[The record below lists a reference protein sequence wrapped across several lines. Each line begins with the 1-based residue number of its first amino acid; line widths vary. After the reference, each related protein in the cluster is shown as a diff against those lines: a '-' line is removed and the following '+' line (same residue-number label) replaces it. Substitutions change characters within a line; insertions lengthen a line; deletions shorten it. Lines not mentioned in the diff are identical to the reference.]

1 MELLEKDLKNK
12 IKELNKIM
20 NGEDEQNEYQ
30 IASKIDKPHQR
41 IFFGAP
47 GTGKSYNLN
56 VEAKEYFGSNYE
68 RVTFHPNYMYGN
80 FVGAFKPFPKVLKD
94 KDENPLKDEYGNVK
108 ESITYKYVPGP
119 LMRILV
125 KALINRETNY
135 LILIEEINRAN
146 VAAVFGDFFQLL
158 DRDANG
164 DSEYPITTSEEVRLH
179 LSMELLKENIDDD
192 TRNYIY
198 DKIGNEYERLV
209 LPSNLYIWSTMN
221 SADQGVMP
229 MDTAFK
235 RRWEFVYIGIDDV
248 LEDSKIASE
257 FENYKFEI
265 SSESTGNW
273 NDFRNE
279 INDRLSSLG
288 VPEDKLLGPYFISRS
303 ILESGNVEKI
313 TETIKDKVLM
323 YLYEDAGKPHR
334 NNLFVAEKSGT
345 DRKSVV

>member
-1 MELLEKDLKNK
+1 
-12 IKELNKIM
+12 
-20 NGEDEQNEYQ
+20 
-30 IASKIDKPHQR
+30 
-41 IFFGAP
+41 
-47 GTGKSYNLN
+47 
-56 VEAKEYFGSNYE
+56 
-68 RVTFHPNYMYGN
+68 
-80 FVGAFKPFPKVLKD
+80 
-94 KDENPLKDEYGNVK
+94 
-108 ESITYKYVPGP
+108 
-119 LMRILV
+119 
-125 KALINRETNY
+125 
-135 LILIEEINRAN
+135 
-146 VAAVFGDFFQLL
+146 
-158 DRDANG
+158 
-164 DSEYPITTSEEVRLH
+164 
-179 LSMELLKENIDDD
+179 D

-248 LEDSKIASE
+248 LEDPKIASE

-265 SSESTGNW
+265 TSESTANW

-313 TETIKDKVLM
+313 TETIKNKVLM
-323 YLYEDAGKPHR
+323 YLYEDAGKPYR
-334 NNLFVAEKSGT
+334 NNLFVAEKAGT
-345 DRKSVV
+345 YSDLCKNFDNNAKAIFKKPLEMEDENVSTEYILYEED